1 MEEIK
6 KISKPVSD
14 LGACAY
20 LMMHGF
26 KVKTKLDRDFMFE
39 VSVTDEEDFED
50 KQVEYL
56 QSDFHRF
63 DSYLMSL
70 KKWNFNSRR

>member
-1 MEEIK
+1 MEENK
-6 KISKPVSD
+6 KISKAVSD

-26 KVKTKLDRDFMFE
+26 KVKTKQDKDFIFE
-39 VSVTDEEDFED
+39 VLPEDIEDFED
-50 KQVEYL
+50 KQVDYL